1 MASINKVI
9 LIGRLGRDPELH
21 VSALTDA
28 AAAVFSLATSET
40 WKDKAT
46 GEKQERT
53 EWHRVVAWGW
63 VANICAKYLKKGSLV
78 YVEGKLRTNT
88 YERDGVK
95 HSKTEVIAE
104 EVEFL
109 GGRGDSQPAD
119 DTPKLVATKQSIE
132 SLGEHLKALCNPAD
146 ATPKGDDD
154 DIPF

>member
-1 MASINKVI
+1 MANINKVI

-40 WKDKAT
+40 WKDKTT

-53 EWHRVVAWGW
+53 EWHRLVVWGRL
-63 VANICAKYLKKGSLV
+63 AEICAEYLTKGSAA
-78 YVEGKLRTNT
+78 YVEGKLQTSS
-88 YERDGVK
+88 YERDGIK
-95 HSKTEVIAE
+95 HYKTEIIAQD
-104 EVEFL
+104 VKFI

-119 DTPKLVATKQSIE
+119 DTPKLVAAKQSIE
-132 SLGEHLKALCNPAD
+132 SLGEQLKALCNPAD